1 MTRFAY
7 ILQLL
12 GSASIASAVGN
23 TPERDSIILSE
34 STISSRRSSDAPE
47 SSALGVTFSLPTD
60 ATPNSRGII
69 EPTGRLAILQIVTP
83 RNKRCSINR
92 GQTTNGF
99 VGIDNPASCA
109 FATTFN
115 LAEGQLFQDGVPVY
129 YSGES
134 YKELAG
140 QELAAPE
147 DPTSR
152 AITKF
157 FEDVGRLVFRN
168 SGLPSGSAGFCQTP
182 DGVVYLTFT
191 SGPSGYK
198 TVNLLVYDVSQ
209 CQNGQLVGDDDLT
222 STISETVTRETTTS
236 SQTNPTI
243 TSGIKE
249 TTATEVTPSSGTTNS
264 EEATVVSSETT
275 EQSVSLSS
283 TMSYIS
289 QSKTTTAETTTAG
302 ETTTAEPTAPDTT
315 TAETTTAEPTTT
327 EITTSAAPTP
337 TTPATGCSA
346 LGNLVTVEKALH
358 CSHCNV

>member
-1 MTRFAY
+1 MAC
-7 ILQLL
+7 L
-12 GSASIASAVGN
+12 
-23 TPERDSIILSE
+23 
-34 STISSRRSSDAPE
+34 
-47 SSALGVTFSLPTD
+47 
-60 ATPNSRGII
+60 
-69 EPTGRLAILQIVTP
+69 
-83 RNKRCSINR
+83 
-92 GQTTNGF
+92 
-99 VGIDNPASCA
+99 
-109 FATTFN
+109 
-115 LAEGQLFQDGVPVY
+115 
-129 YSGES
+129 
-134 YKELAG
+134 YKALAG
-140 QELAAPE
+140 QELAGPE

-152 AITKF
+152 VSTKT
-157 FEDVGRLVFRN
+157 FEDVVRLVFRN

-191 SGPSGYK
+191 SGPSGCK

-209 CQNGQLVGDDDLT
+209 YQNGQLVGDDYLT

-236 SQTNPTI
+236 SQTNLTI
-243 TSGIKE
+243 TSSIKE

-283 TMSYIS
+283 TMSSIS